1 MVNEEWKIVKEFNET
16 IVGYP
21 YRIKARILELKS
33 RSSAKSYFGTV
44 SHYCKPSE
52 QAFGVMRP
60 QGQGSSIAIIER
72 ELKRYIK
79 TFTSIGVEENDSF
92 DQLQH

>member
-1 MVNEEWKIVKEFNET
+1 MSKEEWKIVKEFEEP
-16 IVGYP
+16 IDGYP
-21 YRIKARILELKS
+21 YKIKARILELKS
-33 RSSAKSYFGTV
+33 RSSTKSFYGTV

-92 DQLQH
+92 DQSKY

>member
-1 MVNEEWKIVKEFNET
+1 MSKEEWKIIKEFEES
-16 IVGYP
+16 IDGYP
-21 YRIKARILELKS
+21 YKIRARILELKS
-33 RSSAKSYFGTV
+33 RSSAKSFYGTV

-60 QGQGSSIAIIER
+60 QGQGSGLAFVER

-92 DQLQH
+92 DQLSY